1 MVQFKDGSK
10 PFLTIF
16 DGEKMNANLQAH
28 ARKTILEGLSKLPDK
43 NVQFFKRMYSSDDL
57 ERDINLVV
65 AEMSED
71 SLSHAM
77 DQIERTLKT

>member
-1 MVQFKDGSK
+1 
-10 PFLTIF
+10 
-16 DGEKMNANLQAH
+16 MNANLQAH